1 MLERQLFITMEWK
14 YLPESDYRIALW
26 RNTIQLF
33 HEYKRPNFVGP
44 FKAAGF
50 NYVVD
55 RPFLTKQGDERRPD
69 IMASGETGWLILELT
84 ANQHSKELQ
93 LNKYRLIDSRYLAS
107 YGLPPQDSKPDIIS
121 SRLDYIDDGSYCQ
134 IFVKDFLNLKNED
147 QLNNQHLKNELIHA
161 KGIDLRKL
169 PEIPITLVPE
179 MVRYHL
185 EIRRGLI
192 EIIMQ
197 LFAPD
202 SAGKTPVQMVD
213 EGLDKLSDKIGVTEK
228 RNLIDRIKSEMD
240 ILLENHLSGYIEFKE
255 NTYRAT
261 DKFKQH
267 HKTMEY
273 VASRLKEWAGP
284 NPQTTLGDERFK

>member
-1 MLERQLFITMEWK
+1 MMGWK
-14 YLPESDYRIALW
+14 YLPETDYRINLW

-33 HEYKRPNFVGP
+33 HEIRRPHFVGP
-44 FKAAGF
+44 FKAAGL

-55 RPFLTKQGDERRPD
+55 RPFLTMQGDERRPD
-69 IMASGETGWLILELT
+69 IVASGERGWLILELT
-84 ANQHSKELQ
+84 ANQNSKQLQ
-93 LNKYRLIDSRYLAS
+93 LDKYKMIDPRYLAS
-107 YGLPPQDSKPDIIS
+107 YGLHPHENKPDIMS
-121 SRLDYIDDGSYCQ
+121 SRLTHIDDGSYCQ
-134 IFVKDFLNLKNED
+134 ILVNDFLALKNEEN
-147 QLNNQHLKNELIHA
+147 LGNQYLKDELIKA

-179 MVRYHL
+179 MVKYHL

-202 SAGKTPVQMVD
+202 SIGKTPVQMVE

-228 RNLIDRIKSEMD
+228 HNLIERVKSEMD
-240 ILLENHLSGYIEFKE
+240 VLMGDNLSGYIEFKD

-267 HKTMEY
+267 HKTLENI
-273 VASRLKEWAGP
+273 ASKLKEWASP
-284 NPQTTLGDERFK
+284 SPQKQLIDF